1 MMVGKLAVEPASQFV
16 NEKTRINLDQSKT
29 EFKY

>member
-1 MMVGKLAVEPASQFV
+1 VIEVRMMVGKLAVEPASQFV
-16 NEKTRINLDQSKT
+16 NEKTQSKT